1 MYFACAG
8 GESHRSDRSSVATKR
23 HSRSFATKRHRK
35 HIGIIHSVC
44 AFCASLWLKKMTQL
58 TKARAAEILQ
68 ALRERYVLVLGDVML
83 DEFVWGDVTR
93 ISPDAP
99 VPVVDVRR
107 ESMHLGGAANVLAN
121 LVALGARGSV
131 VGVVGNDAAG
141 RRLQTGLS
149 ELGIQDQYL
158 VVDESRPSTTKTR
171 IIAHSQLV
179 VRADRESRSPVTG
192 KLEEKIVASLKDALQ
207 HAHAFVVSDY
217 DKGVVTPRIL
227 NEILPV
233 AYEQVPVLIDP
244 KLRNFNS
251 YRPATLVTP
260 NHLEA
265 LRMSDSE
272 DHSDDGSHH
281 AAKVI
286 REKLGCDAVLI
297 TRGDRGMMLLEGDGP
312 PVYVETAARE
322 VYDVTGAGDT
332 VIAALAS
339 ALASGAKMIE
349 AASFAN
355 HAAGVVVGKVGT
367 ATATAD
373 ELLSTFEI

>member
-1 MYFACAG
+1 M
-8 GESHRSDRSSVATKR
+8 S
-23 HSRSFATKRHRK
+23 
-35 HIGIIHSVC
+35 
-44 AFCASLWLKKMTQL
+44 QL
-58 TKARAAEILQ
+58 TKTRAAEILQ
-68 ALRERYVLVLGDVML
+68 NLRDRYVVVLGDVML

-93 ISPDAP
+93 ISPEAP

-141 RRLQTGLS
+141 RRLQTGLRD
-149 ELGIQDQYL
+149 LGVQDQYL
-158 VVDESRPSTTKTR
+158 LIDESRPSTTKTR

-192 KLEEKIVASLKDALQ
+192 KLEEKIVSCLKDALKQ
-207 HAHAFVVSDY
+207 ADAFVVSDY
-217 DKGVVTPRIL
+217 DKGVVTPSIL
-227 NEILPV
+227 REILPV
-233 AYEQVPVLIDP
+233 AYEQVPVLVDP

-297 TRGDRGMMLLEGDGP
+297 TRGDRGMMLLEGDGQ
-312 PVYVETAARE
+312 PVFVETAARE

-332 VIAALAS
+332 VIATLAGV
-339 ALASGAKMIE
+339 LATGATMLE
-349 AASFAN
+349 AATLAN
-355 HAAGVVVGKVGT
+355 HAAGIVVGKVGT
-367 ATATAD
+367 ATASAEELIQTFAAD
-373 ELLSTFEI
+373 ERE

>member
-1 MYFACAG
+1 M
-8 GESHRSDRSSVATKR
+8 
-23 HSRSFATKRHRK
+23 
-35 HIGIIHSVC
+35 
-44 AFCASLWLKKMTQL
+44 L
-58 TKARAAEILQ
+58 TKPRASEILQ
-68 ALRERYVLVLGDVML
+68 SLRDQYIVVLGDVML

-93 ISPDAP
+93 ISPEAP

-107 ESMHLGGAANVLAN
+107 ESVHLGGAANVLAN

-141 RRLQTGLS
+141 ERLRTGLR
-149 ELGIQDQYL
+149 ELGAQDHCVIL
-158 VVDESRPSTTKTR
+158 DDARPSTTKTR

-179 VRADRESRSPVTG
+179 VRADRESRVAVS
-192 KLEEKIVASLKDALQ
+192 EKIEDQIVARLKDELKRAS
-207 HAHAFVVSDY
+207 AFVVSDY
-217 DKGVVTPRIL
+217 DKGVVTQRIL
-227 NEILPV
+227 REILPL

-244 KLRNFNS
+244 KLRNFDF

-265 LRMSDSE
+265 LRMSDTE

-297 TRGDRGMMLLEGDGP
+297 TRGDRGMMLLGADGQ
-312 PVYVETAARE
+312 PVYVKTAARE

-332 VIAALAS
+332 VIAALS
-339 ALASGAKMIE
+339 GALAADATMLE

-355 HAAGVVVGKVGT
+355 HAAGIVVGKVGT
-367 ATATAD
+367 ATASAE
-373 ELLSTFEI
+373 ELMNTFE

>member
-1 MYFACAG
+1 M
-8 GESHRSDRSSVATKR
+8 V
-23 HSRSFATKRHRK
+23 
-35 HIGIIHSVC
+35 
-44 AFCASLWLKKMTQL
+44 QL
-58 TKARAAEILQ
+58 TKTRATEILQ
-68 ALRERYVLVLGDVML
+68 NLRDRYVLVLGDVML

-93 ISPDAP
+93 ISPEAP

-149 ELGIQDQYL
+149 DLGVQDQYL
-158 VVDESRPSTTKTR
+158 LVDESRPSTTKTR

-192 KLEEKIVASLKDALQ
+192 KLEDKIVSCLKDALRE
-207 HAHAFVVSDY
+207 ADAFVVSDY

-227 NEILPV
+227 REILPV

-244 KLRNFNS
+244 KLRNFNE

-265 LRMSDSE
+265 LRMSNSE

-339 ALASGAKMIE
+339 ALASGATMIE

>member
-1 MYFACAG
+1 MP
-8 GESHRSDRSSVATKR
+8 
-23 HSRSFATKRHRK
+23 
-35 HIGIIHSVC
+35 
-44 AFCASLWLKKMTQL
+44 QL
-58 TKARAAEILQ
+58 TKARASEILQ
-68 ALRERYVLVLGDVML
+68 SLRDRYVVVLGDVML

-93 ISPDAP
+93 ISPEAP

-131 VGVVGNDAAG
+131 VGVVGNDGTGERLRAG
-141 RRLQTGLS
+141 LR
-149 ELGIQDQYL
+149 ELGMQDHSL
-158 VVDESRPSTTKTR
+158 IVDETRPSTTKTR

-179 VRADRESRSPVTG
+179 VRADRESRIPVSA
-192 KLEEKIVASLKDALQ
+192 KIEEKIVSCLKDELKRAD
-207 HAHAFVVSDY
+207 AFVVSDY
-217 DKGVVTPRIL
+217 DKGVVTPAIL
-227 NEILPV
+227 REILPV

-244 KLRNFNS
+244 KLRNFNF

-260 NHLEA
+260 NHFEA

-272 DHSDDGSHH
+272 DTSDDGSHN

-297 TRGDRGMMLLEGDGP
+297 TRGDRGMMLLGADGE

-332 VIAALAS
+332 VIAALAG
-339 ALASGAKMIE
+339 ALATGATMIE
-349 AASFAN
+349 AASLAN
-355 HAAGVVVGKVGT
+355 HAAGLVVGKVGT
-367 ATATAD
+367 ATASANEVLDSFGT
-373 ELLSTFEI
+373 EV

>member
-1 MYFACAG
+1 M
-8 GESHRSDRSSVATKR
+8 S
-23 HSRSFATKRHRK
+23 
-35 HIGIIHSVC
+35 
-44 AFCASLWLKKMTQL
+44 QL
-58 TKARAAEILQ
+58 TKTRAAEILQ
-68 ALRERYVLVLGDVML
+68 NLRDRYVLVLGDVML

-93 ISPDAP
+93 ISPEAP

-107 ESMHLGGAANVLAN
+107 ESMHLGGAANVLAS

-141 RRLQTGLS
+141 RRLQAGLS
-149 ELGIQDQYL
+149 DLGVQDQL

-171 IIAHSQLV
+171 IIAHNQLV

-192 KLEEKIVASLKDALQ
+192 KLEDKIVSSLKDALR
-207 HAHAFVVSDY
+207 HADAFVVSDY

-227 NEILPV
+227 REVLPV

-244 KLRNFNS
+244 KLRNFNE

-265 LRMSDSE
+265 LRMSDTE
-272 DHSDDGSHH
+272 DHSDDGSHQ

-339 ALASGAKMIE
+339 ALATGATMIE

-355 HAAGVVVGKVGT
+355 HAAGIVVGKVGT

-373 ELLSTFEI
+373 ELLSTFEV